1 MEITASICLAFK
13 RSGSPPLKWHLN
25 GGLFDHLNT
34 ELTSLVCRSPL
45 LFVIRIQPVHI
56 SMKKNISSFMSS
68 LDYTKLCPINL
79 KTGNSKTGILIVR
92 ILNGHP
98 IPRLGQPFKHWL
110 YRNKIFILL
119 FHCSTHTHN
128 QYFNCKRYS
137 TRTVERSG
145 GSPYLTE
152 L

>member
-110 YRNKIFILL
+110 YRNKIFMYSEQHPKAGQNTQPSRTQRLVKI
-119 FHCSTHTHN
+119 HNTSKPSTN
-128 QYFNCKRYS
+128 
-137 TRTVERSG
+137 
-145 GSPYLTE
+145 
-152 L
+152 